1 MASVPAHVGK
11 GVLFHSHLE
20 APDAERHAALVIS
33 VPKFIWEGHPNIDD
47 SGNPICVD
55 LKVFS
60 AAGDHVYYRIRH
72 ESVAAAS
79 GESFW
84 SEQAQ

>member
-20 APDAERHAALVIS
+20 ADDAERHAAMVIS
-33 VPKFIWEGHPNIDD
+33 VPDIVWGGGGNADAE
-47 SGNPICVD
+47 GNPICVD
-55 LKVFS
+55 LMVFTQY
-60 AAGDHVYYRIRH
+60 GTHIYYRIRH

-79 GESFW
+79 GENFW
-84 SEQAQ
+84 SEQVQ

>member
-20 APDAERHAALVIS
+20 ADDAERHAAIVIS
-33 VPKFIWEGHPNIDD
+33 VPKFVWGGGDNIDAN
-47 SGNPICVD
+47 GNPICVD
-55 LKVFS
+55 LKVFT

-79 GESFW
+79 GENFW
-84 SEQAQ
+84 SEQGQ